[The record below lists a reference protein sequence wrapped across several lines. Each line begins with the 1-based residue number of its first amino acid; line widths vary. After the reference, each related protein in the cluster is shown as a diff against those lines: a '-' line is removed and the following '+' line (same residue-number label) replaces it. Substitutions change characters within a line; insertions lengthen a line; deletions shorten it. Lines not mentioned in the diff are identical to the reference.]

1 MSDSTLTWSLL
12 AGFGVVGILV
22 VLAAAEEFLR
32 GRGAVGKRLRA
43 AGFRFRRNLRVPDE
57 RGGDRAVDYV
67 VATTAGFVCIELRDY
82 TGAVQGNAADR
93 MWSHSARMETF
104 RFLNPVTRQRAYL
117 DVIAGLCPGV
127 PVHGLI
133 LFSDQA
139 TLVGDMPPGVHLNA
153 NLEIALREFSE
164 DWGDDSVIEQAL
176 KKLKPGLARLR
187 KEGTSAARERG
198 LESQV

>member
-22 VLAAAEEFLR
+22 ALAAAEEFLR

-57 RGGDRAVDYV
+57 RGADRVVDYV
-67 VATTAGFVCIELRDY
+67 IATTAGLVCIELRDY
-82 TGAVQGNAADR
+82 TGAVEGNAADR

-187 KEGTSAARERG
+187 KEGPSAARERG

>member
-57 RGGDRAVDYV
+57 RGGDRVVDYV
-67 VATTAGFVCIELRDY
+67 VATTAGLVCIELRDY
-82 TGAVQGNAADR
+82 TGAVEGNAADR

-104 RFLNPVTRQRAYL
+104 RFLNPATRQRAYL

>member
-1 MSDSTLTWSLL
+1 
-12 AGFGVVGILV
+12 
-22 VLAAAEEFLR
+22 
-32 GRGAVGKRLRA
+32 
-43 AGFRFRRNLRVPDE
+43 
-57 RGGDRAVDYV
+57 
-67 VATTAGFVCIELRDY
+67 
-82 TGAVQGNAADR
+82 
-93 MWSHSARMETF
+93 MEAF

-139 TLVGDMPPGVHLNA
+139 TLVGDMPSGVHLNA
-153 NLEIALREFSE
+153 NLETALREFSQ

-187 KEGTSAARERG
+187 KEGTPAASERG

>member
-1 MSDSTLTWSLL
+1 MSDGILTWSLL
-12 AGFGVVGILV
+12 AGFGVVGILIA
-22 VLAAAEEFLR
+22 LAATEEFLR

-57 RGGDRAVDYV
+57 RGGDRVVDYV
-67 VATTAGFVCIELRDY
+67 VATTAGLVCIELRDY
-82 TGAVQGNAADR
+82 TGAVEGNAADR

-104 RFLNPVTRQRAYL
+104 RFLNPATRQRAYL

>member
-57 RGGDRAVDYV
+57 RGADRVVDYV
-67 VATTAGFVCIELRDY
+67 IATTAGLVCIELRDY
-82 TGAVQGNAADR
+82 TGAVEGNAADR

-139 TLVGDMPPGVHLNA
+139 TLVGDMPRGVHLNA
-153 NLEIALREFSE
+153 NLEIALREFAE

-187 KEGTSAARERG
+187 KEGPSAARERG